1 MASSPI
7 EFGTLVT
14 GLGGG
19 LALFLFGMRQM
30 TESLKTVA
38 GNSMKNLLA
47 RLTANR
53 FTAALAG
60 TIITAV
66 IQSSSVTTVLVVG
79 FISAGLLK
87 LSQSIGVIIGAN
99 VGTTITAQIIA
110 FKVSQY
116 GLLMIATGFL
126 TDVVAKS
133 KKIQQWGMVLMG
145 LGLIFFGME
154 LMSNATG
161 PLRQWQPFI
170 DAMRNMQNPMLSIV
184 IGMIFTAVVQSS
196 SATTG
201 IVIVLASQGLI
212 SLESGIGLIFGANI
226 GTCVT
231 AIIAAFGRPREA
243 VQAAWIHVV
252 FNIGG
257 VLLWMFFI
265 PQFAQFVRS
274 ISPSTLSLE
283 GAARLA
289 ADTPRQIANAHTLFN
304 VGNTFLFIWLTGPM
318 AKLVD
323 WIVPWREEPV
333 GISPKY
339 LDKMFL
345 EQPALALDQ
354 VRRELVRLAELDRD
368 VLKQSLGVATA
379 GDQRDFARLRRAE
392 EDIDTLYGAIINYLA
407 LLSQRNLVDPQSTQ
421 LHQYIAIANY
431 LENVGDVVE
440 NNVLIDAV
448 KRIRL
453 GVVVSPSTTDVLRTI
468 HDKVCWAF
476 ERAIDALRDGNQS
489 AASEAVESK
498 TVVNDLSEKATS
510 HLAKRL
516 IAFEPNRLAAFTVE
530 TDIIENLKRINTL
543 TRRIARVLIKDNET
557 AEVVVSKPDVDA
569 KPIGKIPAT
578 APVSDNSEEG
588 IIH

>member
-1 MASSPI
+1 MSSSTI
-7 EFGTLVT
+7 EFGALVT

-116 GLLMIATGFL
+116 GLLMIAVGFL
-126 TDVVAKS
+126 TDVVAKG

-170 DAMRNMQNPMLSIV
+170 DAMQDMQNPLLSIV
-184 IGMIFTAVVQSS
+184 IGMMFTAIVQSS

-265 PQFAQFVRS
+265 PQFAQLVRS
-274 ISPSTLSLE
+274 ISPSAWYLE

-304 VGNTFLFIWLTGPM
+304 VGNTLLFIWLTGPM

-323 WIVPWREEPV
+323 WIVPKREEPV
-333 GISPKY
+333 QISPKY

-345 EQPALALDQ
+345 EQPAMALDQ

-368 VLKQSLGVATA
+368 VLKQSLGVATV

-407 LLSQRNLVDPQSTQ
+407 LLSQRNLVEPQSTQ
-421 LHQYIAIANY
+421 LHQYLAIANY

-453 GVVVSPSTTDVLRTI
+453 GVVVSPSTIDVLRTI

-476 ERAIDALRDGNQS
+476 ERALEALRDGDQG
-489 AASEAVESK
+489 AAHEAVESK
-498 TVVNDLSEKATS
+498 TKVNELSEKATF

-516 IAFEPNRLAAFTVE
+516 AAYEPNRLAAFTVE

-543 TRRIARVLIKDNET
+543 TRRIARVLIKDKET
-557 AEVVVSKPDVDA
+557 AEIEISKPDVDA
-569 KPIGKIPAT
+569 KPSVDSTAT
-578 APVSDNSEEG
+578 VRVAEISEEG
-588 IIH
+588 KIH

>member
-1 MASSPI
+1 MAVSTI
-7 EFGTLVT
+7 EFGALIT

-19 LALFLFGMRQM
+19 LALFLFGMRQT
-30 TESLKTVA
+30 TESLQTVA

-47 RLTANR
+47 RLTPNR
-53 FTAALAG
+53 FTAAIAG
-60 TIITAV
+60 AIITAV

-79 FISAGLLK
+79 FISAGLLN

-99 VGTTITAQIIA
+99 VGTTITSQIIA

-116 GLLMIATGFL
+116 GLLMIAIGFL
-126 TDVVAKS
+126 TDVVVKS
-133 KKIQQWGMVLMG
+133 KKIKQWGMVLMG

-170 DAMRNMQNPMLSIV
+170 DAMRNMQNPLLSIL
-184 IGMIFTAVVQSS
+184 IGLIFTAVVQSS
-196 SATTG
+196 SATAG
-201 IVIVLASQGLI
+201 VVIVLASQGLI
-212 SLESGIGLIFGANI
+212 SLESGIGLIYGSNI

-274 ISPSTLSLE
+274 ISPTARYLE
-283 GAARLA
+283 EAARLV

-304 VGNTFLFIWLTGPM
+304 VGNAVLFIWFTGPM
-318 AKLVD
+318 ARLVD
-323 WIVPWREEPV
+323 WIVPPREEPA
-333 GISPKY
+333 GISPRY
-339 LDKMFL
+339 LNKMFL
-345 EQPALALDQ
+345 EHPAMALDQ

-368 VLKQSLGVATA
+368 VLKQSLGVATV
-379 GDQRDFARLRRAE
+379 GNQLDFARLRRAE
-392 EDIDTLYGAIINYLA
+392 EDIDTLYGAIIKYLA
-407 LLSQRNLVDPQSTQ
+407 LLSQGNLVDPQSTQ

-453 GVVVSPSTTDVLRTI
+453 GVVVSPSTIDVLRTV
-468 HDKVCWAF
+468 HEKVCWAF
-476 ERAIDALRDGNQS
+476 DRALDALRDGNQG
-489 AASEAVESK
+489 AANEAVESK
-498 TVVNDLSEKATS
+498 TKVNELSEKATS

-516 IAFEPNRLAAFTVE
+516 IAYEPNRLAAFTVE
-530 TDIIENLKRINTL
+530 ADIIENLKRINTL

-557 AEVVVSKPDVDA
+557 ADVEVSKPDVDA
-569 KPIGKIPAT
+569 KPIVEAPAT
-578 APVSDNSEEG
+578 APDSSEEG
-588 IIH
+588 KIN